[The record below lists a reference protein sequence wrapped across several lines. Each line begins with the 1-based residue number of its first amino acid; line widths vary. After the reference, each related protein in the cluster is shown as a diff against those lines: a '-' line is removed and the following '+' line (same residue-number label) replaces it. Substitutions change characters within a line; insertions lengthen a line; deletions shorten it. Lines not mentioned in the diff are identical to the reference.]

1 MQQKECPAGKEFVF
15 RTPDNK
21 EAGRAKTVRE
31 LFVNIQSAPLS
42 SVLYHANSKHFS
54 PWLEMMGE
62 HILSIKAKA
71 IYGTDEKVRVALLRL
86 QK

>member
-1 MQQKECPAGKEFVF
+1 MQKDCQAGKEFVF
-15 RTPDNK
+15 RTPDGK
-21 EAGRAKTVRE
+21 EFGRAKNVPE
-31 LFVNIQSAPLS
+31 LFARIKSAPLPC
-42 SVLYHANSKHFS
+42 VLYHANGRHFS

>member
-21 EAGRAKTVRE
+21 EVGRAKTVRE

-42 SVLYHANSKHFS
+42 SVLHHVGGKHFS
-54 PWLEMMGE
+54 PWLDMMGE
-62 HILSIKAKA
+62 HVLSIKAKA
-71 IYGTDEKVRVALLRL
+71 IAGHDEKVRTSLLRL
-86 QK
+86 YK